1 MPNLVDDNGTWILQP
16 DADLADLEL
25 NVVDITDGSWSHID
39 VGSQVKSFSSF
50 AGENKAV
57 LNDISSGNET
67 QFSQNAYQGARW
79 YKFLKDSKGV
89 QVNSDERFIF
99 IATIQAHSSS
109 NPAPFGFGIGTSTNP
124 LATGSVGT
132 SRQNFQ
138 HIALVNELVSGV
150 GRQHEYDRLTKL
162 AGGSAVAN
170 HLTSSIVQLVHN
182 FGKDRNGGIV
192 VTSNISNATT
202 ATGTSTSGTNALY
215 IQIAIGTRYN
225 SVSASEDAEHKA
237 TMKYAVIRLDS

>member
-39 VGSQVKSFSSF
+39 VGDQIKSFSF
-50 AGENKAV
+50 FGGENKAV

-79 YKFLKDSKGV
+79 YKLLKDSKGV

-124 LATGSVGT
+124 LGTGSVGT

-138 HIALVNELVSGV
+138 HVSLVNELHGSV
-150 GRQHEYDRLTKL
+150 GRKHEYDRLLKL
-162 AGGSAVAN
+162 SGGGAVAN

-182 FGKDRNGGIV
+182 FGNDRSGGVAI
-192 VTSNISNATT
+192 TSNISNATT
-202 ATGTSTSGTNALY
+202 SAGTNTSGTNALY

-225 SVSASEDAEHKA
+225 SVNASEDAEHKA
-237 TMKYAVIRLDS
+237 TMKYAVIRLDN